1 MSDNP
6 MKILIV
12 DDDQDIRLL
21 LDFNLSGE
29 GYEVLEATHGAE
41 ALDIIK
47 TGEVNL
53 VVTDLSMPVM
63 DGYELIK
70 NLKDNPETSK
80 IPVLLLTGQE
90 EERVSI
96 EGMVHPPNDFIPKPF
111 AKADLLEKVKKLLSQ
126 GV

>member
-6 MKILIV
+6 IKIVIV

-29 GYEVLEATHGAE
+29 GYEVLEAANGAE
-41 ALDIIK
+41 ALDIIR
-47 TGEVNL
+47 TNEVAL

-80 IPVLLLTGQE
+80 IPVLLLTGRE
-90 EERVSI
+90 EERVST
-96 EGMVHPPNDFIPKPF
+96 EGMANPPYDFIPKPF
-111 AKADLLEKVKKLLSQ
+111 VKADLLEKVEKLLSKT
-126 GV
+126 V

>member
-1 MSDNP
+1 
-6 MKILIV
+6 
-12 DDDQDIRLL
+12 
-21 LDFNLSGE
+21 
-29 GYEVLEATHGAE
+29 
-41 ALDIIK
+41 
-47 TGEVNL
+47 
-53 VVTDLSMPVM
+53 MPVM

>member
-1 MSDNP
+1 MSENP
-6 MKILIV
+6 IKIVIV

-29 GYEVLEATHGAE
+29 GYEVLEAANGAE

-47 TGEVNL
+47 TNEIAL

-80 IPVLLLTGQE
+80 IPVLLLTGRE
-90 EERVSI
+90 EERVST
-96 EGMVHPPNDFIPKPF
+96 EGMTNPPDDFIPKPF
-111 AKADLLEKVKKLLSQ
+111 VKADLLEKVEKLLTKT
-126 GV
+126 V